1 MKHNVKKDI
10 LAGKS
15 TDFIVSKYLS
25 KETSKDDVLKIVRM
39 IKYMHYKTTG
49 EKLQKYVEI
58 KMTEQETKN
67 NLSIIWD
74 ALHDYRENC
83 IPQYNDNDFTKDEVT
98 YDEQWDEIC
107 GAMANITEQLGLD
120 SGADN
125 DV

>member
-49 EKLQKYVEI
+49 EKL
-58 KMTEQETKN
+58 
-67 NLSIIWD
+67 
-74 ALHDYRENC
+74 
-83 IPQYNDNDFTKDEVT
+83 
-98 YDEQWDEIC
+98 
-107 GAMANITEQLGLD
+107 
-120 SGADN
+120 
-125 DV
+125 